1 MAKIYLKLVKTEPIF
16 VSNDRARGLAQ
27 DKKKFEEKE
36 LENTWMDIENFHG
49 YLSDIR
55 SIVFD
60 DETKRN
66 SDAVTNYKPLT
77 IDEVA
82 KQKAMMA
89 RVRKNVFGK

>member
-1 MAKIYLKLVKTEPIF
+1 MAKIFLKLAKTEPIF

-60 DETKRN
+60 EEQKRN
-66 SDAVTNYKPLT
+66 SVEVTNYKPLT
-77 IDEVA
+77 DEEIA
-82 KQKAMMA
+82 KQKQMMA
-89 RVRKNVFGK
+89 KVRKNVFGK